1 MKLKGFLAVAVAVV
15 CLLTFIGL
23 KSDEK
28 TPEIEPQVVS
38 NVTLNL
44 SDSDSTKVLS
54 SRFLN
59 MLNHNFVYGEDFLSA
74 DTILNLS
81 IIAQR
86 DKADEN
92 GEFIEEN
99 IVTSFVFDMYG
110 IEIIDTTEFSAGY
123 PQKEGHLYLVPQGF
137 TVYKHQN
144 AEITENEDGT
154 YTVTTQVSVDG
165 HDGED
170 EVLYAKSLFTKN
182 SKSALGFNIIYSE
195 ICETSNNS
203 LQV

>member
-1 MKLKGFLAVAVAVV
+1 MKIKDFLAVVISVV
-15 CLLTFIGL
+15 CLLAVFCL
-23 KSDEK
+23 KPTNK

-44 SDSDSTKVLS
+44 SDSDSSKVLT

-92 GEFIEEN
+92 GEFIKEDV
-99 IVTSFVFDMYG
+99 VTSFVFDMYG

-123 PQKEGHLYLVPQGF
+123 PQKEGCLYLVPQGF
-137 TVYKHQN
+137 TVYKHSN
-144 AEITENEDGT
+144 ATITENEDGT
-154 YTVTTQVSVDG
+154 YTVTTEVLVDG
-165 HDGED
+165 HDGEN
-170 EVLYAKSLFTKN
+170 EILYAKTLFAKN
-182 SKSALGFNIIYSE
+182 SKSAFGFNIIYSQ
-195 ICETSNNS
+195 ISETAENS